1 MCVFGERNGW
11 SEVRKTFMKK
21 VAFEKMRIE
30 FSQAEMETQNSHR
43 QEGDLISLESR
54 GKDRKSQGDM

>member
-1 MCVFGERNGW
+1 MCVFDERNGW

-30 FSQAEMETQNSHR
+30 FSQAEMET
-43 QEGDLISLESR
+43 G
-54 GKDRKSQGDM
+54 G